1 VDDKRRLILDQAL
14 ALVDERGLAAMS
26 MRAVAERVGLTSMAL
41 YPYVGGKDALLD
53 GLVDLLTIE
62 LGTEYGDD
70 PADIDWRQRLRAL
83 GRAVRRLAHAHPG
96 AFPLLLN
103 RPAAGASASW
113 LTAALRAVLH
123 DAGAPADQVP
133 RLARMICAFLLG
145 YTTGEVTGGLP
156 PGAAGP
162 AGPEPG
168 PAGPEP
174 ARPGLAEGRPRRAA
188 GGAENPAAEP
198 RSAAAEREARPRDAP
213 PRPVEADGLP
223 RPVEADVLPQPV
235 ETDGQ
240 PQPVETHAPPR
251 PVEADAHPQAAEA
264 GVLERAGR
272 AEFDADLD
280 DLIRLVEVA
289 VRVV

>member
-14 ALVDERGLAAMS
+14 ALVDERGLGAMS

-62 LGTEYGDD
+62 LGSTYG
-70 PADIDWRQRLRAL
+70 AEGAGIDWRRRLRAL

-113 LTAALRAVLH
+113 LTAALRATLH
-123 DAGAPADQVP
+123 DAGAPPDQVP

-156 PGAAGP
+156 GPTGATT
-162 AGPEPG
+162 GPEDPVGRGVDEGEGPG
-168 PAGPEP
+168 PGPRSDPQDTGQRRPPDHRGEGAGGTSRADDGGPDDGGP
-174 ARPGLAEGRPRRAA
+174 DDGGPDGDRRAA
-188 GGAENPAAEP
+188 G
-198 RSAAAEREARPRDAP
+198 D
-213 PRPVEADGLP
+213 
-223 RPVEADVLPQPV
+223 
-235 ETDGQ
+235 
-240 PQPVETHAPPR
+240 
-251 PVEADAHPQAAEA
+251 
-264 GVLERAGR
+264 

-280 DLIRLVEVA
+280 DLVRMVEVA
-289 VRVV
+289 VQGR